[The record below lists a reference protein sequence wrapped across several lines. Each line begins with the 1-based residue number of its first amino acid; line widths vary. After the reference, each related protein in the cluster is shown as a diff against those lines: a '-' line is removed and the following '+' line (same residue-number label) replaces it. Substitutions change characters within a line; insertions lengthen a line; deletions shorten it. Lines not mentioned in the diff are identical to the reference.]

1 MLLSRLLANFTR
13 GESDTL
19 RKAMGKKLKDKLDHL
34 KPKFIEGGKANG
46 HDEKVLEKIWAD
58 WEKFASY
65 AFNKSHATCYSWVA
79 YQTAYLKANYPSQ
92 YMAAN
97 LSRNLS
103 DITEITKLMDECKA
117 MGIKVLGPDVNE
129 SLRKFSVNAAGDI
142 RFGLVAV
149 KGVGENAVQ
158 SIIEER
164 QKGPFKDIFDFVQR
178 VNLSACNRK
187 NIECLALAGAF
198 DSFKEIR
205 REQFMEPCGK
215 SDTFADVL
223 VRYGTRFQTDRN
235 ESQFSLFG
243 DMGMNECVSTPVI
256 PDAPEWSAIDRLN
269 REKELVGI
277 YISAH
282 PLDEYRVILEHVCNV
297 GMAQLAEREK
307 LVNRELTFGGIVIA
321 MRESRMK
328 NGKPCGFAKVEDF
341 TGSHELAF
349 FGENWLKWRNM
360 MVVGNFLF
368 IKGMCQASR
377 YIPDRI
383 DLNISSIELL
393 QDVKESAIHS
403 MTVCLPLSVLDKE
416 FVSDLDTLTMKP
428 GGVMLK
434 FEITDLTDDSRV
446 VLASASRK
454 IEVTC
459 EIIDYLE
466 KTRNLQL
473 KFNQ

>member
-1 MLLSRLLANFTR
+1 
-13 GESDTL
+13 
-19 RKAMGKKLKDKLDHL
+19 
-34 KPKFIEGGKANG
+34 
-46 HDEKVLEKIWAD
+46 
-58 WEKFASY
+58 
-65 AFNKSHATCYSWVA
+65 
-79 YQTAYLKANYPSQ
+79 
-92 YMAAN
+92 
-97 LSRNLS
+97 
-103 DITEITKLMDECKA
+103 
-117 MGIKVLGPDVNE
+117 
-129 SLRKFSVNAAGDI
+129 
-142 RFGLVAV
+142 
-149 KGVGENAVQ
+149 
-158 SIIEER
+158 
-164 QKGPFKDIFDFVQR
+164 
-178 VNLSACNRK
+178 
-187 NIECLALAGAF
+187 
-198 DSFKEIR
+198 
-205 REQFMEPCGK
+205 
-215 SDTFADVL
+215 
-223 VRYGTRFQTDRN
+223 
-235 ESQFSLFG
+235 
-243 DMGMNECVSTPVI
+243 MGMNECVSTPVI

-368 IKGMCQASR
+368 IKGMCQASH

-393 QDVKESAIHS
+393 QDVRKTVIHS

-416 FVSDLDTLTMKP
+416 LVSDIDTLTMRP
-428 GGVMLK
+428 GDVTLK

-446 VLASASRK
+446 SLASASRK
-454 IEVTC
+454 IEVTADL
-459 EIIDYLE
+459 IDYLE